1 MRAASV
7 PLWELELLDA
17 PTSSLLRS
25 EILGLGGRGRPDGS
39 RTAPASRFQA
49 SQMRFVSTLSVLGV
63 SGLQAGCVEVVF
75 RGKHTRMDIRFVHDM
90 VSVSCSPFP
99 TRISQDTLPHPTVDC
114 QSGVIVSD

>member
-1 MRAASV
+1 MRAAAV
-7 PLWELELLDA
+7 PLWELELLNA
-17 PTSSLLRS
+17 PTSSRLRS
-25 EILGLGGRGRPDGS
+25 EILGLAGRGRPDGS

-49 SQMRFVSTLSVLGV
+49 SQMRFVSILSVLEV

-75 RGKHTRMDIRFVHDM
+75 RGKHTWMDIRFVHM

-99 TRISQDTLPHPTVDC
+99 TRISQDTLAHPTVDC